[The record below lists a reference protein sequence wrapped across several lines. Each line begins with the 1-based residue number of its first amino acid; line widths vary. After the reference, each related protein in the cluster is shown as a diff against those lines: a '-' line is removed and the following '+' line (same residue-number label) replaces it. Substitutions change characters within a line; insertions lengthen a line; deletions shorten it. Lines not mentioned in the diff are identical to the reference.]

1 MNVSPKDYTIFIASH
16 MKHENRLEF
25 LIECL
30 KSLIH
35 QKLQIP
41 IYLSISFENNELS
54 EHFTNIISNIDFI
67 TNCGFLN
74 ICKRY
79 EKTPQMLHYNLLC
92 KEYGKLHK
100 WVMFCDDDDSYQI
113 NRTLHF
119 ITIIE
124 NSIKQLEEGDSNLH
138 LAGVYESTD
147 NKHHRSKRHEYWC
160 YCINMILLEQFMDI
174 VEKYPS
180 VLNDKCCD
188 VLFGEYLRRKN
199 NKWIFMQI
207 TDHYYNYRIE
217 NNTDSITGF
226 IRSKQTKYS
235 KQSKPPSED
244 SDEWA
249 NYVFEWNDY
258 LHENIDIYLHDT
270 YLRSLIGS
278 NIDEIFKSEFLAN
291 YSLISYIDKDHI
303 IKINDQHSLV
313 RKVCDELY
321 DIKLS

>member
-1 MNVSPKDYTIFIASH
+1 
-16 MKHENRLEF
+16 
-25 LIECL
+25 
-30 KSLIH
+30 
-35 QKLQIP
+35 
-41 IYLSISFENNELS
+41 
-54 EHFTNIISNIDFI
+54 
-67 TNCGFLN
+67 
-74 ICKRY
+74 
-79 EKTPQMLHYNLLC
+79 
-92 KEYGKLHK
+92 
-100 WVMFCDDDDSYQI
+100 
-113 NRTLHF
+113 
-119 ITIIE
+119 
-124 NSIKQLEEGDSNLH
+124 
-138 LAGVYESTD
+138 
-147 NKHHRSKRHEYWC
+147 
-160 YCINMILLEQFMDI
+160 MILLEQFMDI

-188 VLFGEYLRRKN
+188 VLFGEYLRRKD

-207 TDHYYNYRIE
+207 AKQYYNYRIE
-217 NNTDSITGF
+217 DNDESITGF

-291 YSLISYIDKDHI
+291 YSLLSYIDKDHI